1 MGLANRKT
9 TDTGTEL
16 EVIQGS
22 QAAAAPLSD
31 TVEEMEIDL
40 FGTGLCAVR

>member
-16 EVIQGS
+16 EVVKDS
-22 QAAAAPLSD
+22 HTLTALPVAD
-31 TVEEMEIDL
+31 TDDEMEIDL
-40 FGTGLCAVR
+40 LDLA